1 MLNFHRDLQWRNMRN
16 QAFFEPNLCK
26 VLKPIIWV
34 DTKFEQNGKMENS
47 IERWQ
52 KLQAEVHISYMI
64 NTWSPNLTKSY
75 VSLVIMQ
82 KIQVRFS
89 IDSSGIPR
97 FQQKCDFLLQM
108 QAISLNAK
116 MCRNSRN
123 LSATQRRTF
132 LVKNDHD
139 VVSNKK
145 KLKAKLWRPKI
156 ESYDLNRTILISWPN
171 S

>member
-34 DTKFEQNGKMENS
+34 DTKFEQNGKTKNS
-47 IERWQ
+47 IEIWRKTESKSTHRLHDKYLVPKFNK
-52 KLQAEVHISYMI
+52 KLRQLSNHAKNQI
-64 NTWSPNLTKSY
+64 
-75 VSLVIMQ
+75 
-82 KIQVRFS
+82 RFS

-139 VVSNKK
+139 VVSN
-145 KLKAKLWRPKI
+145 
-156 ESYDLNRTILISWPN
+156 N
-171 S
+171 

>member
-16 QAFFEPNLCK
+16 QAFFKPNLCK

-52 KLQAEVHISYMI
+52 KLQVEVHISYMI
-64 NTWSPNLTKSY
+64 NTQSPNLTKSY
-75 VSLVIMQ
+75 VSLVITQ
-82 KIQVRFS
+82 KKIKYDFPSTHQEYQGFS
-89 IDSSGIPR
+89 KNVI
-97 FQQKCDFLLQM
+97 FLLQM
-108 QAISLNAK
+108 QAISSNAK
-116 MCRNSRN
+116 MCRNSIN

-139 VVSNKK
+139 VVSN
-145 KLKAKLWRPKI
+145 
-156 ESYDLNRTILISWPN
+156 N
-171 S
+171 